1 MKQTLTLIFSYT
13 TLILSSIFIDFLLH
27 TFHFDSVGRY
37 LGILGTILILLTFL
51 YSLRKKGMVTEY
63 KPKQMLKLHEVLGWI
78 GGVLIVVH
86 SGIHF
91 NAFLPW
97 VATFALL
104 VVVASGHVGKYL
116 LKTVREQLKSKEK
129 ELKEL
134 KETPENIEQLIFW
147 ESTMVSIMSRWRV
160 IHIPFV
166 VVFILLASAHILTI
180 LFYWNW

>member
-1 MKQTLTLIFSYT
+1 
-13 TLILSSIFIDFLLH
+13 
-27 TFHFDSVGRY
+27 
-37 LGILGTILILLTFL
+37 
-51 YSLRKKGMVTEY
+51 
-63 KPKQMLKLHEVLGWI
+63 MLKLHEVLGWI

-147 ESTMVSIMSRWRV
+147 ESTMVSVMSRWRV